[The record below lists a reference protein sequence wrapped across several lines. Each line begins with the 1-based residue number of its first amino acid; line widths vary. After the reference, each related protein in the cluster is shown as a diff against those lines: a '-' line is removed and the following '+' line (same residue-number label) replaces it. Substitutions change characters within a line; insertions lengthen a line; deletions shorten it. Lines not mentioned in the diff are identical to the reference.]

1 MDAHEPGSPAAVR
14 SPRAASAGTWSAARS
29 TRWGDAASAAP
40 GRATE
45 RHGRRPPVGRVRRH
59 LLGGLV
65 QGAAAGRSQVAD
77 LGFRGLVPLFLGA
90 VALALP
96 AGTTTLPRARLLI
109 DAVVLPASLA
119 LLAYLVLGRSGA
131 AQTPTDHHI
140 LLALVYPAAYLGVA
154 FGAI

>member
-1 MDAHEPGSPAAVR
+1 M
-14 SPRAASAGTWSAARS
+14 
-29 TRWGDAASAAP
+29 
-40 GRATE
+40 
-45 RHGRRPPVGRVRRH
+45 
-59 LLGGLV
+59 LL
-65 QGAAAGRSQVAD
+65 AD
-77 LGFRGLVPLFLGA
+77 LGFLGLVPLFLGA

-154 FGAI
+154 FGAILSARRIDGEGSAARQPLLVGRLEWAALVFVPGAACSAG